1 MKQETLEEAAE
12 KRIPTSSK
20 VWDLTETRRNDFI
33 AGALWQQ
40 EQDKKLYSEEEVI
53 NLVDNILQHADK
65 VIDAIT
71 NENTDWDAESLF
83 EICKNK

>member
-1 MKQETLEEAAE
+1 MKETIEEAAE

-40 EQDKKLYSEEEVI
+40 EQMFELMNHYTDDVMAGCNLRAEEWVKQIYKAKL
-53 NLVDNILQHADK
+53 
-65 VIDAIT
+65 
-71 NENTDWDAESLF
+71 
-83 EICKNK
+83 

>member
-1 MKQETLEEAAE
+1 MKTKEQILQEWLSKDGVGINYTQEQRILLAMEEYA
-12 KRIPTSSK
+12 
-20 VWDLTETRRNDFI
+20 
-33 AGALWQQ
+33 Q
-40 EQDKKLYSEEEVI
+40 QDKKLYSEEEVI